1 MMFLA
6 THRDLVADG
15 ELPKVLAALHK
26 RLREILLPAFKE
38 QLIYCDTKGGDFIFP
53 LNAAEPG
60 KEDRE
65 WGKVIREALSK
76 EGEGGKVVRVPL
88 RWHALYQKL
97 LQVANELGKKVLPR
111 ELCGKVAELL
121 EIDEES
127 CGEAVNF
134 FHGLNMLFYFPAILP
149 GLVFMEP
156 QMLLDKVSELVDET
170 YHMRNGKGEAMWG
183 DRLKFRDHAQ
193 VTEKFL
199 RKFETHYEP
208 FTAKEL
214 VTLLKGLLVF
224 AELSQDVYF
233 MPCLLQ
239 VVSSEEVAK
248 HRVSGEQALAVH
260 FPNSGPLMGMFC
272 STVAYLLSPENSGE
286 VSERRCSRPRSWWRC

>member
-199 RKFETHYEP
+199 SIHGQGAGDAAERAAGVCRAVAGRVLHAVPAASCVIRGGGETP
-208 FTAKEL
+208 
-214 VTLLKGLLVF
+214 
-224 AELSQDVYF
+224 
-233 MPCLLQ
+233 
-239 VVSSEEVAK
+239 
-248 HRVSGEQALAVH
+248 
-260 FPNSGPLMGMFC
+260 
-272 STVAYLLSPENSGE
+272 
-286 VSERRCSRPRSWWRC
+286 SERRASSGCPLPQQRSPDGNVLLHCGLPPLPRKQRRSF